1 MSSEA
6 EFVIELWESVRDCIK
21 NSEKEQVA
29 TNIIQAVL
37 NYGIEYADIASI
49 EDEDELLGTILKNLV
64 DIDEEE
70 EMEGID
76 DYY

>member
-37 NYGIEYADIASI
+37 K
-49 EDEDELLGTILKNLV
+49 ILQYK
-64 DIDEEE
+64 
-70 EMEGID
+70 
-76 DYY
+76 